1 MAKFV
6 RCRNAGM
13 DCDYFVRGETEDE
26 VFLQMRQHLKDV
38 HNIDLDDLINT
49 VRSAIE
55 DI

>member
-13 DCDYFVRGETEDE
+13 DCDYFAKADTEDE
-26 VFLQMRQHLKDV
+26 LLQQMGQHLKDV
-38 HNIDLDDLINT
+38 HNIDLDDLRNT
-49 VRSAIE
+49 AGSAME